1 MLDDQTL
8 ILGTNTGHRSECREL
23 WAAVLI
29 CNLNDAAGHLIA
41 AYNSKQGSREALQR
55 QAKAWI
61 GTSDFRHVCAL
72 AGIDHTAVQAA
83 WDKGVFPIKGG
94 SAGRSSQ
101 IGKGRA
107 AA

>member
-8 ILGTNTGHRSECREL
+8 IPTTSNRDRRDEHREL

-61 GTSDFRHVCAL
+61 GTSDFRHVCDL
-72 AGIDHTAVQAA
+72 AGIDHTAVLAA

-94 SAGRSSQ
+94 SAGRADSK
-101 IGKGRA
+101 KGRA